1 MNFYKPFFNKTL
13 YLNELLIK
21 DYKILK
27 FKHKKWLQATL
38 IFKQQLM
45 ESKHAK
51 FQITD
56 QQKFLL
62 NFRFNKE
69 SNYKY
74 HYSFYVNCLKR
85 LKCCYFVIFNSIL
98 KGGISLNIITNL
110 LERRIDVSIFKAK
123 FCLTLR
129 EAKKLIIDGHI
140 NVNKHRLTIKSYI
153 LSGGD
158 VIRLKVTLKK
168 YKKILINCFKWT
180 VPIVNKMI
188 NYTTKEMLIINSLT
202 SLILNFPYYL
212 YLHKI
217 YITQR

>member
-21 DYKILK
+21 DYKVFK

-38 IFKQQLM
+38 LFKQQLVDN
-45 ESKHAK
+45 KYAK

-62 NFRFNKE
+62 NSRSNKD

-74 HYSFYVNCLKR
+74 NYKFYFNCLKR
-85 LKCCYFVIFNSIL
+85 LRCCYMVIFNKIL
-98 KGGISLNIITNL
+98 KGNISLPIIINL
-110 LERRIDVSIFKAK
+110 LERRIDVNIFKAR

-129 EAKKLIIDGHI
+129 QAKKLIMDRCIY
-140 NVNKHRLTIKSYI
+140 VNKYRLTIKSYI

-158 VIRLKVTLKK
+158 VIKLKVTLIK
-168 YKKILINCFKWT
+168 YRKILINCFKWT
-180 VPIVNKMI
+180 VPIINRII
-188 NYTTKEMLIINSLT
+188 NYTTKELLVINLLT
-202 SLILNFPYYL
+202 SLTLNFPYYL

-217 YITQR
+217 YIIQR